1 MLANC
6 CCQVG
11 KFIKKIK
18 GCRIDDI
25 YRRGKAIIIRLIDL
39 FPNEGD
45 FSNYAIGRKKVILT
59 TTNAFSKRK
68 VNKACGYL
76 VIQLKMTGQLIYGED
91 LKTIENLKETK
102 VTFKLSDGHYLN
114 YNDQR
119 LFGRLSFVKRL
130 EDHPYLQ
137 SIGIEPLSDGFNA
150 EWLKKELKQRKTP
163 VKMLLMKQE
172 FLAGIGNIYA
182 SEILFHARIHPKKSA
197 RTLNVS
203 QVQSLC
209 VETKDILKRAIK
221 FRGSSMRNYRD
232 SFGEKGRFM
241 SQIKVYGRE
250 NEACF
255 NCKTPITRIVQGA
268 RSTFFCKKCQH

>member
-1 MLANC
+1 MPELPEVETIKRDLENHLP
-6 CCQVG
+6 G
-11 KFIKKIK
+11 LFIEDIRIHDARVIRDIDQGQFVKTIK
-18 GCRIDDI
+18 GCRINAID
-25 YRRGKAIIIRLIDL
+25 RRGKAIIIQL
-39 FPNEGD
+39 E
-45 FSNYAIGRKKVILT
+45 V
-59 TTNAFSKRK
+59 
-68 VNKACGYL
+68 CGYL

-130 EDHPYLQ
+130 EDHLYLQ

-150 EWLKKELKQRKTP
+150 QWLKKELKQRKTP

-182 SEILFHARIHPKKSA
+182 SEILFHAGIHPKKLASK
-197 RTLNVS
+197 LNVS
-203 QVQSLC
+203 QVQSLYA
-209 VETKDILKRAIK
+209 ETKDVLKRAIK